1 MGFIRFDYSFYSVIT
16 KTLGNVNICFSMGG
30 GKGKKFKYLNT
41 DQLKTLSKA
50 SPAKLKKPNAKQ
62 TIIDANKLP
71 CTELT
76 LHGVQ
81 RGIRKKRTLEK
92 S

>member
-1 MGFIRFDYSFYSVIT
+1 
-16 KTLGNVNICFSMGG
+16 MGG
-30 GKGKKFKYLNT
+30 RKGKKNANLKNIFKYIPV
-41 DQLKTLSKA
+41 QLKTISKT
-50 SPAKLKKPNAKQ
+50 SSAKLTNTNAKQ
-62 TIIDANKLP
+62 TIIDANRLP

-76 LHGVQ
+76 LHVVQ